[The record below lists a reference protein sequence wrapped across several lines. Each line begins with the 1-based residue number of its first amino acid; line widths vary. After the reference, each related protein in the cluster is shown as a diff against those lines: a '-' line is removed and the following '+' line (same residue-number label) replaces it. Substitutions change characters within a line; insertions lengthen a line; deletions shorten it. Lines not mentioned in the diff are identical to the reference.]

1 MNIQNQFNLI
11 AEQYD
16 RNRRRF
22 IPCFDD
28 FYANTTKFIA
38 SNINTP
44 KRVIDL
50 GAGTGILTYF
60 WYQQFSHSQFILVDI
75 ADEMLNIAR
84 ERFRTIDN
92 VSYQIENYKEKIPDV
107 LFDTVISALSIHH
120 LEHQDKTSLFTSIY
134 ERLPDNGLFINY
146 DQFCAGSPEMNRW
159 FDYYWESQLADSGLT
174 EKDIEL
180 WKERRKLDR
189 ECSVEQEMKLLKGCS
204 FRIVKCVYTYQKFS
218 VIVAVK

>member
-1 MNIQNQFNLI
+1 MQDEGEAVRDFPYDLAIISLKLLITNLSEELPLNIQNQFNLI

-60 WYQQFSHSQFILVDI
+60 WYQQFPHSQFILVDI

-92 VSYQIENYKEKIPDV
+92 VSYLIENYKEKIPDV

-134 ERLPDNGLFINY
+134 ERLPDNGLFINN
-146 DQFCAGSPEMNRW
+146 GRR
-159 FDYYWESQLADSGLT
+159 SQL
-174 EKDIEL
+174 I
-180 WKERRKLDR
+180 
-189 ECSVEQEMKLLKGCS
+189 
-204 FRIVKCVYTYQKFS
+204 I
-218 VIVAVK
+218 